1 MENLVELFQLQDSLH
16 TCEQAP
22 ISIQS
27 FSSRTAVSRPNG
39 AQPRLHFAENAHVV
53 QKVANKLEL
62 FGRRVV
68 LKFVIKKSSIK
79 YSKLNHFQL

>member
-1 MENLVELFQLQDSLH
+1 
-16 TCEQAP
+16 
-22 ISIQS
+22 
-27 FSSRTAVSRPNG
+27 
-39 AQPRLHFAENAHVV
+39 
-53 QKVANKLEL
+53 LEL